1 MTRDIA
7 TEEVKICP
15 TSIFQ
20 SRQPEGRRRK
30 EGLVLNRKGVPGFSG
45 EEKFSLPGV
54 VYPCFPRKM
63 EMEGRGGGGCPRE
76 LRARGRYNIQGWGG
90 GEGNRAAHC
99 IKVYHLRFFLII
111 IAFVD
116 NGPGI
121 ICYREMS
128 WSRNFLNYFG
138 SQLPFPSG
146 PRLSSSSFSS
156 SPPPFRPPFFSRR

>member
-1 MTRDIA
+1 M
-7 TEEVKICP
+7 
-15 TSIFQ
+15 
-20 SRQPEGRRRK
+20 
-30 EGLVLNRKGVPGFSG
+30 GVA
-45 EEKFSLPGV
+45 
-54 VYPCFPRKM
+54 YPCFPRKM
-63 EMEGRGGGGCPRE
+63 EMEGEGCPRE

-90 GEGNRAAHC
+90 DPSGGRAAHC

-138 SQLPFPSG
+138 SQLFFFRPRFTLPSPPFP
-146 PRLSSSSFSS
+146 L
-156 SPPPFRPPFFSRR
+156 PFLPPFFLLVRIQCRRTPSLCLPFRDKEFENSYMRNKKAKQL

>member
-1 MTRDIA
+1 MIQQA
-7 TEEVKICP
+7 
-15 TSIFQ
+15 
-20 SRQPEGRRRK
+20 EGRRF
-30 EGLVLNRKGVPGFSG
+30 LNRKGVPG
-45 EEKFSLPGV
+45 EQKLGV
-54 VYPCFPRKM
+54 AYPCFPRKM
-63 EMEGRGGGGCPRE
+63 EMEGEGCPRE

-90 GEGNRAAHC
+90 DPSGGRAAHC

-138 SQLPFPSG
+138 SQLFFFRPRFTLPSPPFPL
-146 PRLSSSSFSS
+146 PFLPPVLSSRSNTVSTHSLPL
-156 SPPPFRPPFFSRR
+156 SPLSGQRIRKQLYA